1 MCYAGCEASNALQAV
16 HGQLHFT
23 AMLPHTASV
32 ASEAAKAWT
41 GDVMLLKTGAEC
53 ASNKGNDAVRPSA
66 QGQEDLLGKL
76 QHSRL
81 AGCLR

>member
-1 MCYAGCEASNALQAV
+1 MCYAGCEASNALHAV

-23 AMLPHTASV
+23 AMLPHTANV
-32 ASEAAKAWT
+32 ASEAAIAWT
-41 GDVMLLKTGAEC
+41 GDVMLLKTGAER
-53 ASNKGNDAVRPSA
+53 ANNKGNDAVRPSA

-81 AGCLR
+81 AGCLW